1 MRFGFDYRR
10 FIGGAPE
17 EERMGTWALV
27 VDVIGPV
34 AVGLLLIAL
43 GWAALER
50 GRVHHFLARRRSK
63 AGQPGAADVGARGGN
78 RLLVRLFS
86 FAHRTRRIHI
96 AVGAVAGCV

>member
-1 MRFGFDYRR
+1 
-10 FIGGAPE
+10 
-17 EERMGTWALV
+17 MGTWALV
-27 VDVIGPV
+27 VDVFGPV

-63 AGQPGAADVGARGGN
+63 AGQPGAAHVGARTD
-78 RLLVRLFS
+78 RVLVRLFR

>member
-63 AGQPGAADVGARGGN
+63 AGQPGTAHAGARGD
-78 RLLVRLFS
+78 RLLVRLLG
-86 FAHRTRRIHI
+86 FAHRTRRIQI